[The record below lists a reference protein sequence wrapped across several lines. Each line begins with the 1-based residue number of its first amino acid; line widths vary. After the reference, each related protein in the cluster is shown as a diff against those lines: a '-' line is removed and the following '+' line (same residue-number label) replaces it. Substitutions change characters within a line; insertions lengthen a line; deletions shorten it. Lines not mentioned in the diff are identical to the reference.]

1 MEARLKVLAAT
12 IRNGLRVEIVSS
24 VLRKSENGRQVD
36 LTQLL
41 FQAKNGDETA
51 RADIIRVAYEDLRRI
66 AQAQMR
72 HQRQDHTLSST
83 ALVHEVAIRFLKNG
97 RVAPENRVEFLAYA
111 STAMRRILV
120 DHARTQG
127 AQKRKGNRQQLA
139 LDEALVAASEQ
150 KDDFL
155 RLNEALD
162 ELADMEPRLGKIV
175 EMRYFGGMTHSEVA
189 AALDVSVST
198 VNRGWETAKAWLLCE
213 VTEGESA

>member
-1 MEARLKVLAAT
+1 MLWCWRGTCDVTTTEFLQPRVGVILEARLKVLAAT

-24 VLRKSENGRQVD
+24 VVGKSENGRQVD

-51 RADIIRVAYEDLRRI
+51 RADIIRAAYEDLRRI

-120 DHARTQG
+120 DHARAQG
-127 AQKRKGNRQQLA
+127 KP
-139 LDEALVAASEQ
+139 S
-150 KDDFL
+150 L
-155 RLNEALD
+155 RWW
-162 ELADMEPRLGKIV
+162 KSW
-175 EMRYFGGMTHSEVA
+175 RYH
-189 AALDVSVST
+189 
-198 VNRGWETAKAWLLCE
+198 TA
-213 VTEGESA
+213 